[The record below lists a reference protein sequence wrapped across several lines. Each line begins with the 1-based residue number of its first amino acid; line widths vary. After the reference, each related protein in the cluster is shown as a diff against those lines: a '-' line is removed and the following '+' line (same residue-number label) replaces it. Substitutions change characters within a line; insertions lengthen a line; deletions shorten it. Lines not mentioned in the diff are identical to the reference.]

1 MVGLAVLTLVAEAA
15 ETGPLFC
22 LVDDAQWLDEASAQI
37 LAFVARRL
45 LAERVALVCVA
56 RTGDQVLA
64 EMPALPI
71 RGMGDD
77 DARVLLRRSLHG
89 SLDPDVIEQIIAECR
104 GNPLALVE
112 LPRTWGTAGLA
123 GGFGLPNVYRSPEDR
138 RELPAAAVAA
148 PCRCPAAHP
157 RRGGGAGG

>member
-1 MVGLAVLTLVAEAA
+1 LGCLDRLPGPQRTAIETLFGLVAGPAPDRFMVGLAVLTLVAEAA

-77 DARVLLRRSLHG
+77 DARV
-89 SLDPDVIEQIIAECR
+89 C
-104 GNPLALVE
+104 
-112 LPRTWGTAGLA
+112 
-123 GGFGLPNVYRSPEDR
+123 F
-138 RELPAAAVAA
+138 
-148 PCRCPAAHP
+148 
-157 RRGGGAGG
+157 